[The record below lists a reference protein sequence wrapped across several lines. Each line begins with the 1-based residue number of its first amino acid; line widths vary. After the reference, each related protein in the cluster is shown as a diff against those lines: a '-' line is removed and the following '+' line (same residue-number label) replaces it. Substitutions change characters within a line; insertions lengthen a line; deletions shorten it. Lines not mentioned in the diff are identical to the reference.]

1 VTDRRQEMRAE
12 IQVPEQEG
20 VAHRSEMGRLRPTL
34 LCSERE
40 RDLGIMSGKDK
51 ESFWCGWKFEMST
64 TSLTDRLTLK
74 KLALNL
80 S

>member
-1 VTDRRQEMRAE
+1 MIYRRQEMRAE

-40 RDLGIMSGKDK
+40 RFGNYEREGQREFLV
-51 ESFWCGWKFEMST
+51 
-64 TSLTDRLTLK
+64 RLEI
-74 KLALNL
+74 
-80 S
+80 